1 MSNTTSLTIIA
12 ICQLAITAAGIVA
25 VGGLIYA
32 ILAFKRMISSK
43 IDEAMNKVQPVIDR
57 AESVAQ
63 QAKETAEHVSDKVDA
78 IMAKAEETADTVG
91 DKVQSVSTKVEE
103 AMNPQVVAVAGVVGT
118 AVRCLQLYSDI
129 VKVRHAGAGNGPSE
143 PETGQKV

>member
-1 MSNTTSLTIIA
+1 MSTDTALTTIA
-12 ICQLAITAAGIVA
+12 ICQLVMVVAGVVA

-32 ILAFKRMISSK
+32 IFAFKGMISSK
-43 IDEAMNKVQPVIDR
+43 IDEAISKVQPVMDR
-57 AESVAQ
+57 AESIAE
-63 QAKETAEHVSDKVDA
+63 QAKETAEKVSDKVDA

-118 AVRCLQLYSDI
+118 AVRCLQLYRDI
-129 VKVRHAGAGNGPSE
+129 VKVRHAGGDGPGE
-143 PETGQKV
+143 PEQNV

>member
-1 MSNTTSLTIIA
+1 MSNTTALTIIA
-12 ICQLAITAAGIVA
+12 TCQLIMTAAGVVA

-32 ILAFKRMISSK
+32 IFAFKGMISSK
-43 IDEAMNKVQPVIDR
+43 IDEALSKVQPVIDR
-57 AESVAQ
+57 AESVAE
-63 QAKETAEHVSDKVDA
+63 QAKETAEHVSGKVDA

-129 VKVRHAGAGNGPSE
+129 VKARRPGNGPHE
-143 PETGQKV
+143 PEVGQKM